1 MAIVVYHKPEQVLAH
16 LNISCQQLDSLSQT
30 IFCVSRDGLEI
41 QMVSEPIQWNKVRSV
56 DFLYILDS
64 GSLDHC

>member
-16 LNISCQQLDSLSQT
+16 LTFRANILTVSLKPY
-30 IFCVSRDGLEI
+30 FVSRVGLEI
-41 QMVSEPIQWNKVRSV
+41 QMESEPIQWNKVHSV

-64 GSLDHC
+64 GSLYHC